1 MNQDITGGVTPLKAR
16 KSAGKAGKV
25 GKKATATRAQD
36 KSGFSRSDTID
47 TGKGYKA
54 NLESLTAGMRTQG
67 SLAAA
72 LGAKGPGGQPTKR
85 DGKKDDFGGS
95 STFEETDNLGPETEF
110 KTETETKTVKTD
122 QHGEVVTEMDDACSA
137 AYIAKHGDAKCKEY
151 KEFRKNNPVDRS
163 KRSSKKVDFKTGYYR
178 TRKDKNSEWSDWM
191 PTKGTK
197 YEKK

>member
-1 MNQDITGGVTPLKAR
+1 MNIRNTIGGVSPLKAR

-25 GKKATATRAQD
+25 GKKATNTRAQD

-54 NLESLTAGMRTQG
+54 NLESLTAGMRVTS
-67 SLAAA
+67 SLADSLTTKAPQQP
-72 LGAKGPGGQPTKR
+72 KGN
-85 DGKKDDFGGS
+85 FGS
-95 STFEETDNLGPETEF
+95 SKTFEDIDNLNPETEF

-122 QHGEVVTEMDDACSA
+122 KHGDVVTEMGDACSK
-137 AYIAKHGDAKCKEY
+137 AYIAKHGDADCIAYEKY
-151 KEFRKNNPVDRS
+151 RKDNPVDRS
-163 KRSSKKVDFKTGYYR
+163 KRSSKTVETKTGYYR
-178 TRKDKNSEWSDWM
+178 TRKDKNAEWGPWL